1 MTGGLVVD
9 FMGVE
14 KTFGFFMGM
23 GPMGFS
29 LGEKRSFQYLALN
42 SLYIDGARPKIEPDF
57 L

>member
-1 MTGGLVVD
+1 MVVD